1 MAGIMGRFFDFRS
14 KEEKARS
21 YEAYSKRIFPYGD
34 DQKDRVSEL
43 LAELFPKEKQKNL
56 MMHYILIK
64 QGMTDEDPLDFS
76 AAAKKAAKYRI
87 LRVTPELEATMQA
100 LLNIDFD
107 INEDL
112 QYPSIEELQSC
123 ASKLISMN

>member
-56 MMHYILIK
+56 MMHYILI
-64 QGMTDEDPLDFS
+64 
-76 AAAKKAAKYRI
+76 
-87 LRVTPELEATMQA
+87 
-100 LLNIDFD
+100 
-107 INEDL
+107 
-112 QYPSIEELQSC
+112 
-123 ASKLISMN
+123 